1 MTVYITKSYTYK
13 IEDSMVYKARLEN
26 KKREYENKI
35 NQHNSKRPSK
45 MFGNMFEEP
54 SVWMGYSD
62 QDTITK
68 NANDYADFDSSKY
81 SKL

>member
-1 MTVYITKSYTYK
+1 
-13 IEDSMVYKARLEN
+13 MVYKARLEN

-68 NANDYADFDSSKY
+68 NINDYADFDSSKY